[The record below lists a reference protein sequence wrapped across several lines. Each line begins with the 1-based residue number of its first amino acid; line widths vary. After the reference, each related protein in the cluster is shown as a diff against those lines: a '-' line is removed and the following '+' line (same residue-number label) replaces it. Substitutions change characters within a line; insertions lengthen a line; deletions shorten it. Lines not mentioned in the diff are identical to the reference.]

1 MSEAKDVVM
10 KVLDEYIGDDI
21 DLHDDLSLN
30 LDSLDIA
37 QVRSEIE
44 DELKI
49 EIPDDAV
56 FKSANDLIEYIERG
70 ELTDVVKNT
79 E

>member
-1 MSEAKDVVM
+1 MSEARVVVM
-10 KVLDEYIGDDI
+10 KVLYEYVGDDANLHE
-21 DLHDDLSLN
+21 DLTLN

-37 QVRSEIE
+37 QVKVEIE

-70 ELTDVVKNT
+70 EFLDVVKNT